1 MYVAQY
7 TFLSK
12 GGERFCSFDKNVCSA
27 TYIFFRCN
35 KNVYTFLWLQKKMYI
50 HFCCNHKN
58 VYTFFLL
65 FLGQKTTILGQQKCI
80 YIFMVAE
87 KMYIHFYKNVYT
99 FFSQHKQIKMYIGRR
114 IHFL

>member
-27 TYIFFRCN
+27 TYIFFF
-35 KNVYTFLWLQKKMYI
+35 VTTKMYI
-50 HFCCNHKN
+50 H
-58 VYTFFLL
+58 FFLL

-99 FFSQHKQIKMYIGRR
+99 FLSQH
-114 IHFL
+114 

>member
-35 KNVYTFLWLQKKMYI
+35 KNVHTFLWLQKKMYI
-50 HFCCNHKN
+50 HFCCNEKKMYVALHTFLSKEQNLSPPFDKN
-58 VYTFFLL
+58 VY
-65 FLGQKTTILGQQKCI
+65 
-80 YIFMVAE
+80 
-87 KMYIHFYKNVYT
+87 
-99 FFSQHKQIKMYIGRR
+99 
-114 IHFL
+114 